1 MDPVRTKTVREIMAM
16 YAKYRTVGT
25 NPAMFNLDTKY
36 HIEYRNRYN
45 PEDLMKA
52 QAIKRLPKK

>member
-1 MDPVRTKTVREIMAM
+1 
-16 YAKYRTVGT
+16 
-25 NPAMFNLDTKY
+25 MFNLDTKY

-52 QAIKRLPKK
+52 QAIWKDQTTT

>member
-1 MDPVRTKTVREIMAM
+1 MDPVRTKNVREIMAM

-52 QAIKRLPKK
+52 QAI